1 MNAIL
6 EITANAGTIGGFRAD
21 EGFAVRAG
29 TATAR
34 WTRAGA
40 ASGVVTP
47 RSPFANPLMEDDD
60 DGDDDF
66 MWDDEDEDD
75 FDSDEGASE
84 DEEFD
89 YEDDDDDDAFGDD
102 EDDDDDDDEI

>member
-6 EITANAGTIGGFRAD
+6 ELTKKTRTSGHSPSGLGLLADRGGVAALLERTGTGL
-21 EGFAVRAG
+21 V
-29 TATAR
+29 
-34 WTRAGA
+34 
-40 ASGVVTP
+40 SP
-47 RSPFANPLMEDDD
+47 RDPFANPTMEDDD

-75 FDSDEGASE
+75 FDSEEGGSE

-102 EDDDDDDDEI
+102 DDDDDDDDDEV